1 MVGCAQCQITKSSD
15 LPDCSGGNHFHDA
28 AAFHSVYSVLCTAL
42 LFPCPTGFPS
52 ISCNF
57 SLCFPLIF
65 ASRGRIW
72 LKLFL
77 SLAVTQE
84 RLAPIYRREKK
95 FF

>member
-57 SLCFPLIF
+57 SLCFPLILQ
-65 ASRGRIW
+65 AGVESG
-72 LKLFL
+72 
-77 SLAVTQE
+77 
-84 RLAPIYRREKK
+84 
-95 FF
+95 